1 MGEGDLDIAEG
12 KSNIFGG
19 QCVLMCEVGWM
30 QFHGGEVGEYFVEA
44 GVDKKIEGL
53 NVVGG
58 SYCQFEGLLIHNYI
72 KRYSLSNNYN
82 LKT

>member
-1 MGEGDLDIAEG
+1 
-12 KSNIFGG
+12 
-19 QCVLMCEVGWM
+19 M
-30 QFHGGEVGEYFVEA
+30 QFHGGEVGESFVEA
-44 GVDKKIEGL
+44 GVDKKIEGF

-82 LKT
+82 LKK